1 MRKRNRGS
9 ALLLALLLTL
19 GGAWPAYA
27 AEPETPPPAATE
39 ESGLPEGGLPAP
51 EPEEPPQ
58 PAPMISAVVTG
69 FAGDGLPAL
78 PAVTLPV
85 RQTGN
90 SDDDLELLYR
100 LAVQHQSVTAL
111 VTEGEENRQEP
122 LGVAWDFGD
131 IDQTKTGTYQAVG
144 RIELPEGYVLAEGVP
159 GALYIPVTVEDQ
171 SPEVIT
177 AVESWYPYTDAFAL
191 PLGSDLEVLEEKFC
205 FSPYTLQCETESG
218 KTVTAAIE
226 WDFSGVEFQTVGVYL
241 AVGTVLLPE
250 NTVFGDGFVLPQ
262 ITVPVSVQQQG
273 RPELNCLLA
282 ARGALVFPWVA
293 PPGDLAAVRVWLS
306 EDGGPWEEITD
317 GAYWDETQLSLFT
330 DLLNTGCH
338 YRIQADYDGGQT
350 GILSFL
356 YADEIVLEG
365 YHDGDRDGGDT
376 GGNPPQDI
384 VQPPADTGD
393 DRTDAAPEPWEPE
406 EDDPPRRPEPPEE
419 DPEVSKP
426 EPSQERVT
434 ETESLLSGAR
444 VLTMA
449 QVRPVRFSKQ
459 GVTLTLSDAALD
471 VLSLRADSVFYIELF
486 PTEDGFSLTVE
497 VDGRGISDLP
507 DCEVMLPVTLEQD
520 GAVLVLT
527 GEDGTAAA
535 GTLDAERGIAVFP
548 IRHTGRY
555 TLSEMLTQQPETEPV
570 QDALPAAQSEEPV
583 TAEEEAGA
591 SVPAQTKPCA
601 VSTQP
606 SDPSEQTAGE
616 PAALS
621 DSPEPELPEQ
631 APASQE
637 PKELSEPFL
646 PKRATV
652 LSAALVLPGGAV
664 LVGLGALL
672 WRRWRR

>member
-1 MRKRNRGS
+1 MRKRNRGG
-9 ALLLALLLTL
+9 ALLLALILTL

-27 AEPETPPPAATE
+27 AEPDTPPPAPTE
-39 ESGLPEGGLPAP
+39 ESGLLAP
-51 EPEEPPQ
+51 EPEETPQ
-58 PAPMISAVVTG
+58 PAPTISAVVTG
-69 FAGDGLPAL
+69 FAGDGL

-90 SDDDLELLYR
+90 SDDDLEPLYR

-111 VTEGEENRQEP
+111 VTAGEESRQEP
-122 LGVAWDFGD
+122 LGVSWDFGG

-144 RIELPEGYVLAEGVP
+144 WIELPEGYVLAEGVP

-191 PLGSDLEVLEEKFC
+191 PLGSDLETLEEKFS

-218 KTVTAAIE
+218 KTVTASIV
-226 WDFSGVEFQTVGVYL
+226 WDFSGVDLQTVGVYP
-241 AVGTVLLPE
+241 AVGTVLPPE
-250 NTVFGDGFVLPQ
+250 NTVFGDGLVLPE
-262 ITVPVSVQQQG
+262 ITVPISVQQPG

-306 EDGGPWEEITD
+306 EGGGPWEEITD

-330 DLLNTGCH
+330 DLLNAGCH
-338 YRIQADYDGGQT
+338 YRIQVDYDGGQT

-393 DRTDAAPEPWEPE
+393 DRIDAAPEPWEPE
-406 EDDPPRRPEPPEE
+406 EDDPPSRPEPPEE
-419 DPEVSKP
+419 DSEASKP
-426 EPSQERVT
+426 EPFQERVT

-449 QVRPVRFSKQ
+449 QVGPVRFSKQ
-459 GVTLTLSDAALD
+459 GVTLTLSDSALD
-471 VLSLRADSVFYIELF
+471 ALSLHADSVFYIELF
-486 PTEDGFSLTVE
+486 PTEDGFSLAVE
-497 VDGRGISDLP
+497 VDERGISDLP
-507 DCEVMLPVTLEQD
+507 DCEVMLPVTLKQD

-535 GTLDAERGIAVFP
+535 GTLDAERDIAVFP

-555 TLSEMLTQQPETEPV
+555 TLSEMLTEQSETEPV
-570 QDALPAAQSEEPV
+570 PDALPAAQSEEPV

-591 SVPAQTKPCA
+591 AVPAQTKSCA

-606 SDPSEQTAGE
+606 SDSSEQTAGE
-616 PAALS
+616 PAAPS

-631 APASQE
+631 TSVSQE
-637 PKELSEPFL
+637 PEELSEPST
-646 PKRATV
+646 PKREAIPST
-652 LSAALVLPGGAV
+652 ALILLGGAV

>member
-39 ESGLPEGGLPAP
+39 ESGLPAP

-191 PLGSDLEVLEEKFC
+191 PLGSALEVLEEKFC

-250 NTVFGDGFVLPQ
+250 NTVFGDGLVLPQ

-384 VQPPADTGD
+384 VQPPADTGND
-393 DRTDAAPEPWEPE
+393 HTD
-406 EDDPPRRPEPPEE
+406 
-419 DPEVSKP
+419 
-426 EPSQERVT
+426 
-434 ETESLLSGAR
+434 
-444 VLTMA
+444 
-449 QVRPVRFSKQ
+449 
-459 GVTLTLSDAALD
+459 
-471 VLSLRADSVFYIELF
+471 ADSVFYIELF

-497 VDGRGISDLP
+497 VDGRGISDFP

-555 TLSEMLTQQPETEPV
+555 TLSEMLTEQSETEPV
-570 QDALPAAQSEEPV
+570 PDALPAAQSEEPV

-591 SVPAQTKPCA
+591 SVPAQTKSCA

-606 SDPSEQTAGE
+606 SDSSEQTARE
-616 PAALS
+616 PAAPS

-631 APASQE
+631 TSASQE
-637 PKELSEPFL
+637 PEELSEPSM
-646 PKRATV
+646 PKREAIP
-652 LSAALVLPGGAV
+652 SAALILLGGAV

>member
-1 MRKRNRGS
+1 MRKRNRGG
-9 ALLLALLLTL
+9 ALLLVLLLTL

-39 ESGLPEGGLPAP
+39 ESGLPAP

-90 SDDDLELLYR
+90 SDDDLEPLYR

-111 VTEGEENRQEP
+111 VTAGEESRQEP

-144 RIELPEGYVLAEGVP
+144 PIELPEGYVLAEGVP

-191 PLGSDLEVLEEKFC
+191 PLGSALEVLEEKFC

-250 NTVFGDGFVLPQ
+250 NTVFGDGLVLPQ

-282 ARGALVFPWVA
+282 AQGALVFPWVA

-406 EDDPPRRPEPPEE
+406 EDDLPRRPETPEE

-426 EPSQERVT
+426 EPFQERVT

-449 QVRPVRFSKQ
+449 QVGPVR
-459 GVTLTLSDAALD
+459 L
-471 VLSLRADSVFYIELF
+471 
-486 PTEDGFSLTVE
+486 
-497 VDGRGISDLP
+497 
-507 DCEVMLPVTLEQD
+507 
-520 GAVLVLT
+520 
-527 GEDGTAAA
+527 
-535 GTLDAERGIAVFP
+535 
-548 IRHTGRY
+548 
-555 TLSEMLTQQPETEPV
+555 
-570 QDALPAAQSEEPV
+570 
-583 TAEEEAGA
+583 
-591 SVPAQTKPCA
+591 
-601 VSTQP
+601 
-606 SDPSEQTAGE
+606 
-616 PAALS
+616 
-621 DSPEPELPEQ
+621 
-631 APASQE
+631 
-637 PKELSEPFL
+637 
-646 PKRATV
+646 
-652 LSAALVLPGGAV
+652 
-664 LVGLGALL
+664 
-672 WRRWRR
+672 

>member
-1 MRKRNRGS
+1 MRNGEWENRDRCHRVGLLRRGIPDRGGLSGGGHGAPAGKHGLWGWVCS
-9 ALLLALLLTL
+9 APDHRSRLR
-19 GGAWPAYA
+19 
-27 AEPETPPPAATE
+27 PAAGQAGTQLP
-39 ESGLPEGGLPAP
+39 SGR
-51 EPEEPPQ
+51 
-58 PAPMISAVVTG
+58 T
-69 FAGDGLPAL
+69 
-78 PAVTLPV
+78 
-85 RQTGN
+85 
-90 SDDDLELLYR
+90 
-100 LAVQHQSVTAL
+100 
-111 VTEGEENRQEP
+111 
-122 LGVAWDFGD
+122 
-131 IDQTKTGTYQAVG
+131 
-144 RIELPEGYVLAEGVP
+144 
-159 GALYIPVTVEDQ
+159 
-171 SPEVIT
+171 
-177 AVESWYPYTDAFAL
+177 
-191 PLGSDLEVLEEKFC
+191 
-205 FSPYTLQCETESG
+205 
-218 KTVTAAIE
+218 
-226 WDFSGVEFQTVGVYL
+226 
-241 AVGTVLLPE
+241 
-250 NTVFGDGFVLPQ
+250 
-262 ITVPVSVQQQG
+262 
-273 RPELNCLLA
+273 
-282 ARGALVFPWVA
+282 GALVFPWVA

-406 EDDPPRRPEPPEE
+406 EDDPAPP
-419 DPEVSKP
+419 PGAARGRSGGFK
-426 EPSQERVT
+426 T
-434 ETESLLSGAR
+434 GALSGAGDGDR
-444 VLTMA
+444 KPAVRGPVLTMA
-449 QVRPVRFSKQ
+449 QVGPVRFSKQ
-459 GVTLTLSDAALD
+459 GVTLTLSDPALD
-471 VLSLRADSVFYIELF
+471 ALSLRADSVFYIELF

-497 VDGRGISDLP
+497 VDGRGISDFP

-535 GTLDAERGIAVFP
+535 GTLDAERGIAAFP

-555 TLSEMLTQQPETEPV
+555 TLSEMLTEQSETEPV
-570 QDALPAAQSEEPV
+570 PDALPAAQSEEPV

-591 SVPAQTKPCA
+591 AVPAQTKSCA

-637 PKELSEPFL
+637 PEELSEPSM
-646 PKRATV
+646 PKREAIPSV
-652 LSAALVLPGGAV
+652 ALILPGGAV

>member
-1 MRKRNRGS
+1 MRKRNRGG
-9 ALLLALLLTL
+9 ALLLVLLLTL

-39 ESGLPEGGLPAP
+39 ESGLPAP
-51 EPEEPPQ
+51 EPEKPPQ

-90 SDDDLELLYR
+90 SDDDLEPLYR

-111 VTEGEENRQEP
+111 VTAGEESRQEP
-122 LGVAWDFGD
+122 LGVAWDFGG

-144 RIELPEGYVLAEGVP
+144 RIELPEGYVFAEGVS
-159 GALYIPVTVEDQ
+159 GALYIPVTVENQ

-191 PLGSDLEVLEEKFC
+191 PLGSDSEILEEKFS

-218 KTVTAAIE
+218 KTVTASIV
-226 WDFSGVEFQTVGVYL
+226 WDFSGVDLQTVGVYP
-241 AVGTVLLPE
+241 AVGTVLPPE
-250 NTVFGDGFVLPQ
+250 NTVFGDGLVLPQ
-262 ITVPVSVQQQG
+262 ITVPVSVQQTG

-306 EDGGPWEEITD
+306 EGGGPWKEITD

-330 DLLNTGCH
+330 VLLNAGCH
-338 YRIQADYDGGQT
+338 YRIQVDYDGGQT

-393 DRTDAAPEPWEPE
+393 DRTDTAPEPWEPE
-406 EDDPPRRPEPPEE
+406 EDDLPRRPETPEE
-419 DPEVSKP
+419 DSEASKP
-426 EPSQERVT
+426 EPFQERVT
-434 ETESLLSGAR
+434 ETESLLSGTR

-449 QVRPVRFSKQ
+449 RVGPVRFSKQ

-471 VLSLRADSVFYIELF
+471 ALSLHADSVFYIELF
-486 PTEDGFSLTVE
+486 PTEDGFSLAVE

-507 DCEVMLPVTLEQD
+507 DCEVMLPVTLEQED
-520 GAVLVLT
+520 AVLMLT
-527 GEDGTAAA
+527 GEDGTATA
-535 GTLDAERGIAVFP
+535 GTLNAEWGIAAFP

-555 TLSEMLTQQPETEPV
+555 TLSEMPTDQPETEPMP
-570 QDALPAAQSEEPV
+570 DALPNSQPEEQ
-583 TAEEEAGA
+583 EEAGA
-591 SVPAQTKPCA
+591 AVPAQTKPCA
-601 VSTQP
+601 ASTQL
-606 SDPSEQTAGE
+606 SDSSEQTAGE
-616 PAALS
+616 PAAPS

-631 APASQE
+631 ASASQKPEELPE
-637 PKELSEPFL
+637 PSL
-646 PKRATV
+646 PKREVAP
-652 LSAALVLPGGAV
+652 SAALILLGGAV

>member
-1 MRKRNRGS
+1 MRKRDRGT
-9 ALLLALLLTL
+9 ALLLVLLLTL
-19 GGAWPAYA
+19 SGAWPAYA

-39 ESGLPEGGLPAP
+39 ESGLPAP

-85 RQTGN
+85 QQTGN
-90 SDDDLELLYR
+90 SDDDLEPLYR

-111 VTEGEENRQEP
+111 VTAGEESRQEP

-191 PLGSDLEVLEEKFC
+191 PLGSALEVLEEKFC

-250 NTVFGDGFVLPQ
+250 NTVFGDGLVLPQ

-282 ARGALVFPWVA
+282 AQGALVFPWVA

-384 VQPPADTGD
+384 VQPPADTGND
-393 DRTDAAPEPWEPE
+393 HTDAAPEPWEPE
-406 EDDPPRRPEPPEE
+406 EDPPRRPEPPEE
-419 DPEVSKP
+419 DSEASKP
-426 EPSQERVT
+426 EPFQERVT

-449 QVRPVRFSKQ
+449 QVGPVRFSKQ

-471 VLSLRADSVFYIELF
+471 ALSLHADSVFYIELF

-497 VDGRGISDLP
+497 VDGRGISDFP

-555 TLSEMLTQQPETEPV
+555 TLSEMLTEQSETEPV
-570 QDALPAAQSEEPV
+570 QDALPSVQPEEPVPDTPPAAQSEEP
-583 TAEEEAGA
+583 
-591 SVPAQTKPCA
+591 
-601 VSTQP
+601 
-606 SDPSEQTAGE
+606 
-616 PAALS
+616 
-621 DSPEPELPEQ
+621 
-631 APASQE
+631 
-637 PKELSEPFL
+637 
-646 PKRATV
+646 
-652 LSAALVLPGGAV
+652 
-664 LVGLGALL
+664 
-672 WRRWRR
+672 

>member
-1 MRKRNRGS
+1 M
-9 ALLLALLLTL
+9 
-19 GGAWPAYA
+19 
-27 AEPETPPPAATE
+27 
-39 ESGLPEGGLPAP
+39 
-51 EPEEPPQ
+51 
-58 PAPMISAVVTG
+58 
-69 FAGDGLPAL
+69 
-78 PAVTLPV
+78 
-85 RQTGN
+85 
-90 SDDDLELLYR
+90 
-100 LAVQHQSVTAL
+100 
-111 VTEGEENRQEP
+111 
-122 LGVAWDFGD
+122 
-131 IDQTKTGTYQAVG
+131 
-144 RIELPEGYVLAEGVP
+144 
-159 GALYIPVTVEDQ
+159 
-171 SPEVIT
+171 
-177 AVESWYPYTDAFAL
+177 
-191 PLGSDLEVLEEKFC
+191 
-205 FSPYTLQCETESG
+205 
-218 KTVTAAIE
+218 
-226 WDFSGVEFQTVGVYL
+226 
-241 AVGTVLLPE
+241 
-250 NTVFGDGFVLPQ
+250 
-262 ITVPVSVQQQG
+262 
-273 RPELNCLLA
+273 
-282 ARGALVFPWVA
+282 
-293 PPGDLAAVRVWLS
+293 
-306 EDGGPWEEITD
+306 
-317 GAYWDETQLSLFT
+317 
-330 DLLNTGCH
+330 
-338 YRIQADYDGGQT
+338 
-350 GILSFL
+350 
-356 YADEIVLEG
+356 EG

-406 EDDPPRRPEPPEE
+406 EDDLPRRPETPEE

-426 EPSQERVT
+426 EPFQERVT

-449 QVRPVRFSKQ
+449 QVGPVRFSKQ

-471 VLSLRADSVFYIELF
+471 ALSLHADSVFYIELF

-497 VDGRGISDLP
+497 VDGRGISDFP

-535 GTLDAERGIAVFP
+535 GTLNAERGIAVFP

-555 TLSEMLTQQPETEPV
+555 TLSEMLTEQSETEPV
-570 QDALPAAQSEEPV
+570 QDALPSVQPEEPVPDTPPAAQSEEPV

-591 SVPAQTKPCA
+591 AVPAQTKSCA

-606 SDPSEQTAGE
+606 SDSSEQTAGE

>member
-1 MRKRNRGS
+1 MRKRNRGG
-9 ALLLALLLTL
+9 ALLLVLLLTL

-39 ESGLPEGGLPAP
+39 ESGLPAP

-90 SDDDLELLYR
+90 SDDDLEPLYR
-100 LAVQHQSVTAL
+100 LAVQQQSVTAL
-111 VTEGEENRQEP
+111 VTAGEESRQEP

-250 NTVFGDGFVLPQ
+250 NTVFGDGLVLPQ

-282 ARGALVFPWVA
+282 AQGALVFPWVA

-406 EDDPPRRPEPPEE
+406 EDDLPRRPETPEE

-426 EPSQERVT
+426 EPFQERVT

-449 QVRPVRFSKQ
+449 QVGPVRFSKQ

-471 VLSLRADSVFYIELF
+471 ALSLHADSVFYIELF

-497 VDGRGISDLP
+497 VDGRGISDFP

-535 GTLDAERGIAVFP
+535 GTLNAERGIAVFP

-555 TLSEMLTQQPETEPV
+555 TLSEMLTEQSETEPV
-570 QDALPAAQSEEPV
+570 PDALPAAQSEEPV

-591 SVPAQTKPCA
+591 AVPAQTKSCA

-606 SDPSEQTAGE
+606 SDSSEQTAGE

-631 APASQE
+631 TSASQE
-637 PKELSEPFL
+637 PEELSEPSM
-646 PKRATV
+646 PKREAIPST
-652 LSAALVLPGGAV
+652 ALVLPGGAV

>member
-1 MRKRNRGS
+1 MRKRNRGG
-9 ALLLALLLTL
+9 ALLLVLLLTL

-39 ESGLPEGGLPAP
+39 ESGLPAP
-51 EPEEPPQ
+51 ESEEPPQ
-58 PAPMISAVVTG
+58 PAPMISAVDDRLCWRRSARSARRYPPG
-69 FAGDGLPAL
+69 AADGQQRRRSGAAIQAGGSTSIGDRPCNGGGGEPAG
-78 PAVTLPV
+78 TM
-85 RQTGN
+85 
-90 SDDDLELLYR
+90 
-100 LAVQHQSVTAL
+100 
-111 VTEGEENRQEP
+111 
-122 LGVAWDFGD
+122 GVAGFWRHR
-131 IDQTKTGTYQAVG
+131 QTKTGTYQAVG

-191 PLGSDLEVLEEKFC
+191 PLGSALEVLEEKFC

-218 KTVTAAIE
+218 KTMTAAIE

-250 NTVFGDGFVLPQ
+250 NTVFGDGLVLPQ

-317 GAYWDETQLSLFT
+317 GAYWDKTQLSLFT

-406 EDDPPRRPEPPEE
+406 EDDLPRRPETPEE

-426 EPSQERVT
+426 EPFQERVT
-434 ETESLLSGAR
+434 ETESLLSG
-444 VLTMA
+444 
-449 QVRPVRFSKQ
+449 
-459 GVTLTLSDAALD
+459 
-471 VLSLRADSVFYIELF
+471 
-486 PTEDGFSLTVE
+486 
-497 VDGRGISDLP
+497 
-507 DCEVMLPVTLEQD
+507 
-520 GAVLVLT
+520 
-527 GEDGTAAA
+527 
-535 GTLDAERGIAVFP
+535 
-548 IRHTGRY
+548 
-555 TLSEMLTQQPETEPV
+555 
-570 QDALPAAQSEEPV
+570 
-583 TAEEEAGA
+583 
-591 SVPAQTKPCA
+591 
-601 VSTQP
+601 
-606 SDPSEQTAGE
+606 
-616 PAALS
+616 
-621 DSPEPELPEQ
+621 
-631 APASQE
+631 
-637 PKELSEPFL
+637 
-646 PKRATV
+646 
-652 LSAALVLPGGAV
+652 PGC
-664 LVGLGALL
+664 
-672 WRRWRR
+672 